1 MKNRLLLSLILL
13 VFCLSG
19 CSDYLDIVPDGV
31 ARLETAFNRRT
42 EAKKFLYTCYSFMPK
57 HGSIDSDA
65 ALLGRRTVDI
75 GKFSYGNAAI

>member
-1 MKNRLLLSLILL
+1 MQKDMKNRLLLSLILL

-42 EAKKFLYTCYSFMPK
+42 EAKKFFIYMLFVY
-57 HGSIDSDA
+57 A
-65 ALLGRRTVDI
+65 
-75 GKFSYGNAAI
+75 